1 MDAAHPTDDLAVF
14 QAQNSA
20 GGLFLR
26 YAQGRLRH
34 FWNRQVLGLLGA
46 SVVAVVLAPGLGLTI
61 AALIL
66 GGEVLDC
73 WTLRHL
79 SRKAGHLGLLP
90 SHRHLAAITGA
101 IQISTLLV
109 ALMLCY
115 RASPTPE
122 MGVFIAAFLT
132 GVTINAALVR
142 PYFRAGTDVKLA
154 LAGLG
159 AGILLGAQMI
169 APHANDGGAYFF
181 AAAVVM
187 LALTSTMFVRQI
199 DRAFAKQQ
207 GLERAM
213 AERNADLRLSKE
225 DLARS
230 GVMNQRLALAARHAN
245 DAIVFLD
252 ADNHYVWVNEAFTRI
267 TGFTAEQAIGH
278 HPGELLN
285 AAETSAETLEKLAA
299 ARRDQSAIRVEIFNR
314 GREGQGYWV
323 DTSIIPILD
332 DQGHLV
338 VTLAIEREITEAKE
352 READLARAREAAE
365 AAALAKS
372 RFLANMSHE
381 IRTPMNGVIGVTQLL
396 AETRLT
402 ATQRLYVDTVL
413 ESGRALLRMIND
425 ILDLS
430 KLQSGKITPEDL
442 PFDLRATVDGVLRLL
457 HPASKAKGL
466 GLSLRLDPGLTETHV
481 RGDQGKLRQILINL
495 IGNALKFTETGGV
508 TVDIAAQSEGVTFRV
523 SDTSIGI
530 APDRL
535 TTIFDSFTQADDS
548 ISRRFGG
555 TGLGLTI
562 SAMLAQQMGGAI
574 TVESQSG
581 AGSCFALTLPLPAAP
596 SPKADGQ
603 VPPTTLTKTA
613 GLRILVAEDNR
624 TNMMILRKVLTGQ
637 VAKVIEAADGLSA
650 LQAWRDQTPDL
661 ILMDVSMP
669 VMDGLTATREIRLHE
684 AKDALPRCPI
694 LALTASSHLEDR
706 EACLRAGFDGFLVKP
721 LRREELLQAIADH
734 MAPPPPDPADLP
746 TQDSPP
752 PVTKPVFTPARPF

>member
-14 QAQNSA
+14 QTQNSA
-20 GGLFLR
+20 GGLFRR

-46 SVVAVVLAPGLGLTI
+46 SVVAIVLAPGLGLTV

-73 WTLRHL
+73 WALRQL
-79 SRKAGHLGLLP
+79 SRKRGHQGLSPLD
-90 SHRHLAAITGA
+90 RHLAALTGA
-101 IQISTLLV
+101 VQILTLLA
-109 ALMLCY
+109 ALMLCQ

-159 AGILLGAQMI
+159 AAILLGPQMLT
-169 APHANDGGAYFF
+169 PHQNDGGAYFF
-181 AAAVVM
+181 AAAMVM
-187 LALTSTMFVRQI
+187 LALTCTMFVRQI
-199 DRAFAKQQ
+199 DRAFARQQ

-213 AERNADLRLSKE
+213 AERHADLRLSKE

-230 GVMNQRLALAARHAN
+230 GVINQRLALAARHAN

-252 ADNHYVWVNEAFTRI
+252 ADGGYLWVNEGFTRI
-267 TGFTAEQAIGH
+267 TGYSADQAIGRL
-278 HPGELLN
+278 PGELLN
-285 AAETSAETLEKLAA
+285 AAETSVETLDQLAA
-299 ARRDQSAIRVEIFNR
+299 ARRDQSPIRVEIFNR
-314 GREGQGYWV
+314 GRDGRGFWV

-332 DQGHLV
+332 DQGRLL
-338 VTLAIEREITEAKE
+338 VTLAIEREITEAKA
-352 READLARAREAAE
+352 READLARAHAAAE
-365 AAALAKS
+365 AAAQAKS

-402 ATQRLYVDTVL
+402 ATQRDYVDTVL
-413 ESGRALLRMIND
+413 DSGRALLRMIND

-430 KLQSGKITPEDL
+430 KLQSGKIAPEDL

-457 HPASKAKGL
+457 HPAAKTKGL
-466 GLSLRLDPGLTETHV
+466 DLSLRLAPDLVASHV

-495 IGNALKFTETGGV
+495 IGNALKFTETGGIV
-508 TVDIAAQSEGVTFRV
+508 VDIARQADGLTFRV
-523 SDTSIGI
+523 SDTGIGI

-574 TVESQSG
+574 TVESQAG
-581 AGSCFALTLPLPAAP
+581 TGSCFALTLPLPDVQPAR
-596 SPKADGQ
+596 ADDQ
-603 VPPTTLTKTA
+603 MLAETLVETLTKTA

-637 VAKVIEAADGLSA
+637 VAQVIEAADGQSA
-650 LQAWRDQTPDL
+650 VQAWRDHRPDL

-669 VMDGLTATREIRLHE
+669 VMDGLTATREIRRHG
-684 AKDALPRCPI
+684 ADDGLPRCPI

-734 MAPPPPDPADLP
+734 VAPPPPN
-746 TQDSPP
+746 SPP
-752 PVTKPVFTPARPF
+752 PDIKPVFTPVRPL